1 MIAKFNSMRLVTKK
15 RGNRPKVVKSAKMAE
30 KEEDKEEEE
39 FLADSAIDQTLE
51 DLSAT
56 YTDTFEELLQL
67 ANRVSGIC
75 VALVA
80 KEKQQQ
86 DRLHSENSHAQVPYS
101 QERQEEDVAVIAG
114 HVEDLRLAQGLY
126 AAATPHC
133 ESFSRKQV
141 KKCVGICVC
150 PILLDC
156 VRIRTYETLPI
167 TKHDWLLHRHTNFVN
182 GKLIFIWCCATV
194 ATEKA

>member
-15 RGNRPKVVKSAKMAE
+15 RGNRPKVVKSAKT
-30 KEEDKEEEE
+30 EEKEEEE
-39 FLADSAIDQTLE
+39 EEEEEEVPADSAIDQTLE

-86 DRLHSENSHAQVPYS
+86 DRLHSENSHDQVPYS

-141 KKCVGICVC
+141 KTCVGI
-150 PILLDC
+150 
-156 VRIRTYETLPI
+156 
-167 TKHDWLLHRHTNFVN
+167 
-182 GKLIFIWCCATV
+182 
-194 ATEKA
+194 